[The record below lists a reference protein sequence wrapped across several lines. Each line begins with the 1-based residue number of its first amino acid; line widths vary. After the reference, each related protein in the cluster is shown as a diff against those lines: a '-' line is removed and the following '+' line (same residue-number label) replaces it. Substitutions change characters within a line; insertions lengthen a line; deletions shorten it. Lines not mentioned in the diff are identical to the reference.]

1 MDLNVWRTVLIPIL
15 LFLGTVGNVLSIITV
30 TNRFCKRS
38 SYTVH
43 LTALA
48 IFDLLTLYT
57 AITKIW
63 VPDAFGIHLISMSPA
78 YCKIHIFIISLVSG
92 VSYWLIVCLAIERTF
107 SLYYPHK
114 AKAVCKPRTALM
126 SIMLL
131 VAFFSCYSS
140 HYILFT
146 QLYSSETCCHDQL
159 HAANGMSTIS
169 GLENT
174 TNAVTE
180 HMNNGKDVPQFTTI
194 VKKRRHGR
202 KGTMT
207 DNDCKVIANSADVNR
222 TSTFTDRAMNEACQ
236 MFWRSDGSRNE
247 SHEEFHRKPSDLGH
261 NLTSSTQQPDTT
273 NSSGF
278 MGIVDYSDETTS
290 TKSQVPSDGQGANMN
305 LEDSLSTKFLC
316 GFVDQGYKEF
326 YRYWVW
332 IDCSVFFC
340 VPVGIIII
348 CNTATWIKVFNS
360 TRGARVNATTQ
371 VVRRT
376 RHVLIL
382 TTLISLTFILFLSP
396 FTALYFIGS
405 VTIDDITYPVS
416 NEESKKTLEFVAECL
431 YLCIPSCN
439 FFLYILSGQRFRKSL
454 KATFCKRKSMNGRP
468 DIIYGIEARPKPVQK
483 F

>member
-1 MDLNVWRTVLIPIL
+1 MLIPIL

-57 AITKIW
+57 TITKIW
-63 VPDAFGIHLISMSPA
+63 VPDAFGIHLISTSPV

-92 VSYWLIVCLAIERTF
+92 VSGWLIVCLAIERTF

-114 AKAVCKPRTALM
+114 AKDVCKPRTALM

-159 HAANGMSTIS
+159 HSANDVRTIS

-180 HMNNGKDVPQFTTI
+180 HANNRTDAPQFTTIGI

-207 DNDCKVIANSADVNR
+207 DNDCTVNANVADVNH
-222 TSTFTDRAMNEACQ
+222 TSTITNRAMNATCQ
-236 MFWRSDGSRNE
+236 IFCISGGFRNNTQ
-247 SHEEFHRKPSDLGH
+247 EECHRKSPGLNPD
-261 NLTSSTQQPDTT
+261 LTSSTQQHNTT
-273 NSSGF
+273 NSTDF
-278 MGIVDYSDETTS
+278 MGIVSDSDETTF
-290 TKSQVPSDGQGANMN
+290 TKSQVASNEKGINMN

-348 CNTATWIKVFNS
+348 CNTATWIKVFKS

-396 FTALYFIGS
+396 FTVLYFIGS
-405 VTIDDITYPVS
+405 VTIDDITY
-416 NEESKKTLEFVAECL
+416 EESKKTLEFVAECL

-454 KATFCKRKSMNGRP
+454 KAAFCKRRSMNGRP
-468 DIIYGIEARPKPVQK
+468 DIIHGIEARPKPVQK